1 MKNTNSPITFG
12 KVLIENSEAM
22 DKYLRLPKNIQEKIL
37 YTSEQITSKEEMQAF
52 VNSIN
57 DL

>member
-1 MKNTNSPITFG
+1 MKNTNAPITFG

-37 YTSEQITSKEEMQAF
+37 YTSEQITSEKEMQAF

>member
-12 KVLIENSEAM
+12 KVLMENSEAM

-37 YTSEQITSKEEMQAF
+37 YTSEQITSEKEMQAF

>member
-12 KVLIENSEAM
+12 KVLIENSTAM
-22 DKYLRLPKNIQEKIL
+22 DRYLNLPKYVQENILQKAEKIV
-37 YTSEQITSKEEMQAF
+37 SEKEMQDF

-57 DL
+57 NL